1 MVVAVVRGPHGG
13 DSGDGFVSISLKYFD
28 TTICCHTYPPFP
40 DPGLEELN
48 VHLSC
53 NPVFVVFRW

>member
-1 MVVAVVRGPHGG
+1 MVVTVVRGPH
-13 DSGDGFVSISLKYFD
+13 GFVSISLKYFD
-28 TTICCHTYPPFP
+28 TPICCHTYPPFP
-40 DPGLEELN
+40 DPGLEGLN